1 MENTWPWLLGTVL
14 AGAVAYFVGLGLA
27 QSRRARRLVRQALDL
42 GFRFEKEDSL
52 DLPGRLG
59 DFVFFGI
66 GHSPRVRNVTT
77 GTVGGWPFRTFDF
90 HCEGGHGPARE
101 ARSYVVAAFETG
113 RDIGQFL
120 LWSEEDAGSPPVAA
134 RAGARMRECWSGL
147 GGGPLADALAAD
159 LDDFGRG
166 GGSIEARRQVL
177 VLACPLRQGG
187 VSLAVVEH
195 AAGVLGRLFEAPA
208 AEGGEDPPA
217 PAL

>member
-101 ARSYVVAAFETG
+101 ARSYVVA
-113 RDIGQFL
+113 L
-120 LWSEEDAGSPPVAA
+120 AG
-134 RAGARMRECWSGL
+134 E
-147 GGGPLADALAAD
+147 

-166 GGSIEARRQVL
+166 GGSIGARRQVL
-177 VLACPLRQGG
+177 VLACPMAQGG
-187 VSLAVVEH
+187 VSMPVIERAVKLLAAV
-195 AAGVLGRLFEAPA
+195 F
-208 AEGGEDPPA
+208 PPA
-217 PAL
+217 PPEAA